1 MEREMLCFLYD
12 FSCLRPVNK
21 DSKAS
26 GAKTKEGVST
36 FFFAEHQS
44 QSSALS
50 SGRDLTATTLSGVMN
65 VVLQYMVMVPGVPE
79 IKPERRRNERS
90 DVETDV
96 GEVAYYTDV
105 YKQRTILM
113 YIIR

>member
-1 MEREMLCFLYD
+1 MKNAHLPVAQLGFVYRFTRIASMEREMLCFLYD

-65 VVLQYMVMVPGVPE
+65 VVL
-79 IKPERRRNERS
+79 
-90 DVETDV
+90 
-96 GEVAYYTDV
+96 
-105 YKQRTILM
+105 
-113 YIIR
+113 